1 MTMLIPQVNEDR
13 YPIDYYNILK
23 AALILR
29 AINHKLRHHIIH
41 VIDESKSIN
50 VTDLYIKLRVE
61 QSVISQHL
69 AILRKAGIVKSSRLG
84 KQIFYSL
91 NEEKIALIER
101 LSKELA
107 A

>member
-1 MTMLIPQVNEDR
+1 MLIPQVNEDR
-13 YPIDYYNILK
+13 FPIDYYNILK
-23 AALILR
+23 ASLILT
-29 AINHKLRHHIIH
+29 AINHKLRRHIIH
-41 VIDESKSIN
+41 LIEESKSIN
-50 VTDLYIKLRVE
+50 VTDLYIKLRLE

-69 AILRKAGIVKSSRLG
+69 AILRKAGIVKTSRLG

-91 NEEKIALIER
+91 NKEKITLIER